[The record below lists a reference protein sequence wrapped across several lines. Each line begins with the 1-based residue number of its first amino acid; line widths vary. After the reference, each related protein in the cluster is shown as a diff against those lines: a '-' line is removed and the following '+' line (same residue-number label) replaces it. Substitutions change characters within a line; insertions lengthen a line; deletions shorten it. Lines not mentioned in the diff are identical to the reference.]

1 MLKPGPLPPAA
12 TTPVAPTLSANL
24 ITAWPPRWAPSRGR
38 GWSWWPAGT
47 RTPTCPGTRRHH
59 GSVEHALGIVIPP
72 LQVAHVYPFDR
83 RPWTGPSLRSSLA
96 RRLPSSRWTTPGQPP
111 NDRRLRIP
119 PVTLCRYP
127 QTYSIPRGCRVVL
140 VPPCLAANPRR
151 TGRWLLCYSR
161 RINPRSVLSP
171 RRHRT
176 GPGRCGF
183 TAGQC
188 PREPTRS
195 GTLPSSRVAPRTPP
209 RRRPPRPFRQAPCSP
224 PAPLALHSSEK
235 RLKTSR
241 IATAYGPERVL
252 KRVRSDERV
261 VLHLGARRARRS
273 LNEGL
278 HLHSPFL

>member
-140 VPPCLAANPRR
+140 VPPCLAA
-151 TGRWLLCYSR
+151 T
-161 RINPRSVLSP
+161 
-171 RRHRT
+171 
-176 GPGRCGF
+176 
-183 TAGQC
+183 
-188 PREPTRS
+188 
-195 GTLPSSRVAPRTPP
+195 RVAPVGGCYVTHAASIPGVCCRHGGIV
-209 RRRPPRPFRQAPCSP
+209 RALGVAVSP
-224 PAPLALHSSEK
+224 PDNARVNPHGPVPCRRAELH
-235 RLKTSR
+235 
-241 IATAYGPERVL
+241 
-252 KRVRSDERV
+252 
-261 VLHLGARRARRS
+261 RARRHDAVPRDPFAKRHA
-273 LNEGL
+273 L
-278 HLHSPFL
+278 HRHR